1 MLYTPNILEEAQWDD
16 VEKKTGP
23 DGFSLYGKLEKA
35 WFQKFKD

>member
-1 MLYTPNILEEAQWDD
+1 MLYTPNILEEAQWDG

-23 DGFSLYGKLEKA
+23 DGFSLLEKA